1 VVSRK
6 QRQRQLARERWERQQ
21 ERRAE
26 RRRKTRQRAIIIGAV
41 LGVVAV
47 AAGGYGVFLLVRE
60 DPSAAATP
68 TPSPS
73 VSSPAASP
81 STTPVAAPKPKA
93 GECLYQGETGPD
105 QKAVGL
111 PPTKPTLAASYV
123 ASIVTNQG
131 TITATL
137 DPKAAPCSVNSFDF
151 LTTKNAFDKTNCTE
165 LATTPAKTSYLRC
178 GSLTGTAMGGPGYVF
193 AGENEKSA
201 SVPAGSLVVAGDAN
215 RGGSQFFVT
224 YGKASTFD
232 RPVTV
237 FGKVTKGLDIVE
249 KIAKGG
255 VTPGNSLVAGVGSPK
270 TAVVIQDVKITKK

>member
-21 ERRAE
+21 QRRAE
-26 RRRKTRQRAIIIGAV
+26 RRRKMRQRAIIIGAV
-41 LGVVAV
+41 VGVVAV
-47 AAGGYGVFLLVRE
+47 AAGGYGVYLLVRDE
-60 DPSAAATP
+60 PSAAATP
-68 TPSPS
+68 TPTPS

-81 STTPVAAPKPKA
+81 SPVAAPKPKA
-93 GECLYQGETGPD
+93 GECLYQAEAGAD
-105 QKAVGL
+105 QKQVGL
-111 PPTKPTLAASYV
+111 PPTKPQLAASYV

-137 DPKAAPCSVNSFDF
+137 DPKNAPCSTNSFDF
-151 LTTKNAFDKTNCTE
+151 LAGKNAFDKTNCTE
-165 LATTPAKTSYLRC
+165 LAAAPAPTSYLRC
-178 GSLTGTAMGGPGYVF
+178 GSLTGTPTSGPGYVF

-215 RGGSQFFVT
+215 RGGSQFLVT

-255 VTPGNSLVAGVGSPK
+255 VTPVTSPVAGVGSPK

>member
-1 VVSRK
+1 MVSRR
-6 QRQRQLARERWERQQ
+6 QRQRQLAREKWERQQ
-21 ERRAE
+21 QARAVH
-26 RRRKTRQRAIIIGAV
+26 RRKVRQRAIVIGAV
-41 LGVVAV
+41 VGVIAV
-47 AAGGYGVFLLVRE
+47 IAGGYGVYLLVRDE
-60 DPSAAATP
+60 PSEAATP

-73 VSSPAASP
+73 VSAPSVAP
-81 STTPVAAPKPKA
+81 STTPVAAPQPKA
-93 GECLYQGETGPD
+93 GECLYQAEAGAD
-105 QKAVGL
+105 QKEVGL

-123 ASIVTNQG
+123 ASIVTSQG

-137 DPKAAPCSVNSFDF
+137 DPKVAPCSTNSFDF
-151 LTTKNAFDKTNCTE
+151 LATKNAFDKTACTE
-165 LATTPAKTSYLRC
+165 LASAPAKASYLRC
-178 GSLTGTAMGGPGYVF
+178 GSLTGTPTSGPGYIF

-201 SVPAGSLVVAGDAN
+201 SVPAGSLVMAGDAN
-215 RGGSQFFVT
+215 RGGSQFLVT

-255 VTPGNSLVAGVGSPK
+255 VTPSTSPVAGVGSPK

>member
-1 VVSRK
+1 
-6 QRQRQLARERWERQQ
+6 
-21 ERRAE
+21 
-26 RRRKTRQRAIIIGAV
+26 
-41 LGVVAV
+41 
-47 AAGGYGVFLLVRE
+47 
-60 DPSAAATP
+60 
-68 TPSPS
+68 
-73 VSSPAASP
+73 
-81 STTPVAAPKPKA
+81 
-93 GECLYQGETGPD
+93 
-105 QKAVGL
+105 
-111 PPTKPTLAASYV
+111 
-123 ASIVTNQG
+123 
-131 TITATL
+131 
-137 DPKAAPCSVNSFDF
+137 
-151 LTTKNAFDKTNCTE
+151 
-165 LATTPAKTSYLRC
+165 
-178 GSLTGTAMGGPGYVF
+178 MGGPGYVF